1 MAGCWLRMADGSRAS
16 RCQPWRD
23 QRLVQEPGR
32 GERVLG
38 IAWASGGGLELPP
51 KRREAK
57 AMAWRSWGREPR
69 SAWPEE
75 AGHRSLCW
83 PERHG
88 GSPQLHSSDAFSAF
102 LNARNGILLMIPR
115 WQKCSSPFKGP
126 KRGLDRVQSP
136 LPHPQFMLAF
146 FARGFPFQPSF
157 RATLFT
163 PLLAEAGSCTQ
174 HWGGGSSAWQFLV
187 A

>member
-1 MAGCWLRMADGSRAS
+1 
-16 RCQPWRD
+16 
-23 QRLVQEPGR
+23 
-32 GERVLG
+32 
-38 IAWASGGGLELPP
+38 
-51 KRREAK
+51 
-57 AMAWRSWGREPR
+57 MAWRSWGREPR

-174 HWGGGSSAWQFLV
+174 HGGGGSSAWQFLV